1 MRVDGTAWRGANFLP
16 KIKFSRGQISL
27 SVRGPPT
34 LQNGILRN
42 GQKKLK
48 NLWLLWNG
56 GEIRILK
63 DPNPI
68 AKNLM
73 KPFGL
78 AASAETLAPPH
89 ASPCLNGGGRR
100 LGLT

>member
-1 MRVDGTAWRGANFLP
+1 VRVGGIARRGAKFLPKIKILP

-27 SVRGPPT
+27 SVQGPPT
-34 LQNGILRN
+34 LQNGIPRN

-56 GEIRILK
+56 GETRILK

-68 AKNLM
+68 GKIL
-73 KPFGL
+73 
-78 AASAETLAPPH
+78 
-89 ASPCLNGGGRR
+89 
-100 LGLT
+100 